1 MCSGQRQTSN
11 SSEDP
16 ARVETVLSGE
26 GGDSAMG
33 RICRTEGERVV
44 MDLADGPA
52 GGAAVCVR
60 LPRRP
65 AQLRRRSAT
74 IRRRQGT

>member
-1 MCSGQRQTSN
+1 
-11 SSEDP
+11 
-16 ARVETVLSGE
+16 
-26 GGDSAMG
+26 MG